1 MSEKENLENDGDLE
15 NDGLDIDNLDEE
27 MLSEEISDEIVIE
40 KDKTEETDFEI
51 MFKNT
56 ANKHKQEGTH
66 ALKRDT
72 IFMGKEND
80 EEEGLESS
88 TDFFDNT
95 YNIEQGSTYEY
106 ESHYNDDYN
115 YKKNL
120 IKDIYEILEEKTE
133 IDFLANRRKPNKKTF
148 NEYYDMCV
156 EDLITKYN
164 KSEIFVELSYYFTDS
179 IFNMFKLLNK
189 KNASGIILE
198 LREKGYLNSIGNINF
213 I

>member
-1 MSEKENLENDGDLE
+1 MSETENLDDLE
-15 NDGLDIDNLDEE
+15 NKNDNLDIDNIDEE
-27 MLSEEISDEIVIE
+27 MLSDDIEEDVVIE
-40 KDKTEETDFEI
+40 KDKPEETDFEI

-72 IFMGKEND
+72 IFMGKENE

-95 YNIEQGSTYEY
+95 YNIEQGSSYEF
-106 ESHYNDDYN
+106 ESHFNDDYN
-115 YKKNL
+115 YNKDL
-120 IKDIYEILEEKTE
+120 MKDIYYLLEENTE

-148 NEYYDMCV
+148 NMYYEMCID
-156 EDLITKYN
+156 ELTIKYT

-179 IFNMFKLLNK
+179 IFNMVKLLNK

-198 LREKGYLNSIGNINF
+198 LKDKGYLNSIGNINF